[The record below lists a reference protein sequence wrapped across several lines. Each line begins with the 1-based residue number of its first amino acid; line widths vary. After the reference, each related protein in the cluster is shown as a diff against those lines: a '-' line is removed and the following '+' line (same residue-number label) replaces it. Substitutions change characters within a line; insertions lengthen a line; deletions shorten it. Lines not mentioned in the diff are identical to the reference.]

1 MYVWTVTKTL
11 IHKNPV
17 RSFFR
22 ILIAFK
28 QALLFVVMDNN
39 AQQTKIDEQE
49 ENILNSH
56 TDQQQKEAKIKLNAR
71 PNINQNSV
79 PRHIKSKSSS
89 DKHQIQIQNQNHHNK
104 NKKRSSASS
113 PFALSKSLI
122 LQVLLLSDQT
132 STASASSAS
141 SSSITPPT
149 TPSMSNPMDCDAST
163 TSTSVVGG
171 TFYTNPQN
179 SSDQLDKV
187 CIIGSGNWGSA
198 ISTIVG
204 KNCHRL
210 PFCENQVNMWV
221 FEETITVDEATGEK
235 RKLTEIIN
243 ERHENIKYLPGIAL
257 PTNINAV
264 PDLADACKDATLLI
278 FVLPHQFLPKLLP
291 IIRKSAHP
299 SCRGVSL
306 IKGIGK
312 FLL

>member
-1 MYVWTVTKTL
+1 
-11 IHKNPV
+11 
-17 RSFFR
+17 
-22 ILIAFK
+22 
-28 QALLFVVMDNN
+28 MDNN
-39 AQQTKIDEQE
+39 AQQTKIDGQE
-49 ENILNSH
+49 EEKSILNSQ
-56 TDQQQKEAKIKLNAR
+56 TDQQQKEAKEKLNAR

-104 NKKRSSASS
+104 NNKNKKRSSASS

-122 LQVLLLSDQT
+122 LQVLLLSDPQQT
-132 STASASSAS
+132 STASSTVSAS
-141 SSSITPPT
+141 STATQPSSTI
-149 TPSMSNPMDCDAST
+149 MSNPMDCDSHSSSTAS
-163 TSTSVVGG
+163 S
-171 TFYTNPQN
+171 FCATNPQN

-204 KNCHRL
+204 KNCQRL

-221 FEETITVDEATGEK
+221 FEETITVDEATGEE

>member
-1 MYVWTVTKTL
+1 
-11 IHKNPV
+11 
-17 RSFFR
+17 
-22 ILIAFK
+22 
-28 QALLFVVMDNN
+28 MDNN
-39 AQQTKIDEQE
+39 AQQTNIDGQE
-49 ENILNSH
+49 KNILNSH

-71 PNINQNSV
+71 PNINQNLV

-171 TFYTNPQN
+171 TFCTNPQN

-204 KNCHRL
+204 KNCQRL